1 MTSEKSGFNP
11 LTARSNV
18 RLFQPGVILGYK
30 RSQRGQHPNQCL
42 VRIADV
48 MTKED
53 TQYYLGKRVLY
64 LYKSDGSSSAKKKEA
79 KEVRVL
85 TGKIIRS
92 HGNGGTVRVKFKK
105 NISPNAF
112 GRKCRILM
120 Y

>member
-1 MTSEKSGFNP
+1 MTSSEKYAP
-11 LTARSNV
+11 LSAKSTV

-53 TQYYLGKRVLY
+53 TTYYLGKKVLY
-64 LYKSDGSSSAKKKEA
+64 LYKSDGSKSEKGREA

-85 TGKIIRS
+85 TGKIIRA
-92 HGNGGTVRVKFKK
+92 HGNSGTVRVKFKK

-112 GRKCRILM
+112 GRKCRVML